1 MATVYATG
9 KRKSAVAKVWVKPGS
24 GKIVVNGMDLNTW
37 LGGHEAIK
45 LKVVQPLLVT
55 KQETSMDVTAQTL
68 GGGYSAQ
75 AEALRHGISRALA
88 AMDKDFRAL
97 LKPKG
102 LLTRDSRVVER
113 KKFGKRKKKP
123 TIFKKIMFYF
133 PHFCGKFYQWFFS
146 SKY

>member
-88 AMDKDFRAL
+88 AMDNDFRAL

-113 KKFGKRKKKP
+113 KKFGKRKARRSP
-123 TIFKKIMFYF
+123 
-133 PHFCGKFYQWFFS
+133 QFS
-146 SKY
+146 KR